1 MKCMV
6 EIQDTENN
14 QNNVVMFFPG
24 TSESFQK
31 I

>member
-14 QNNVVMFFPG
+14 QNNIVFFPG
-24 TSESFQK
+24 TSEIFQK
-31 I
+31 V